1 VLPPVDVAGSLLLV
15 WALTALVVALAVLF
29 VVPSQYPK
37 FPIDAY
43 YYLEMARNVA
53 LGRGPVVRFEQGVPL
68 KFFPGYPLA
77 LGVFSVAAPP
87 HVAWYALHALLL
99 VALFWLT
106 AKACQ
111 CAGAGPSVAWTTV
124 ALVFAQPV
132 FLKWATLPYAELL
145 TLTLGM
151 AVVVLVARA
160 LRRPTAGAFVLAGL
174 CAGYAAVTR
183 PTAAFYTV
191 AAVCAIAALSP
202 PDRRLRPL
210 AWFVAAAALLPVVYL
225 AIREVAGGHALP
237 YWTEFLHRP
246 PDDIPINRF
255 IVGLVDFAAVRKVAA
270 GSAYLEL
277 ALTWA
282 LSLFLMA
289 LVVALRG
296 YLGRLYQWATVVVVA
311 FLAAHS
317 QWGYTS
323 ERFILPVLP
332 AAMLAL
338 ARLLEWLTNRERGAD
353 AAPRRYRMV
362 FSGLV
367 GLWCLVWWLYMPAV
381 IGNHISA
388 LHENTGRPHALA
400 QIANADPSGTAWIE
414 IGPEFAYFYEGQTY
428 FDKDEPFFYMKA
440 AEDEGRLFQR
450 LRVRWIVT
458 RDGPAQWLGRH
469 PRIAALGVALVK
481 EADDGMWTLYRVRS
495 GAQRGT
501 NTWPAAP

>member
-1 VLPPVDVAGSLLLV
+1 
-15 WALTALVVALAVLF
+15 
-29 VVPSQYPK
+29 
-37 FPIDAY
+37 
-43 YYLEMARNVA
+43 
-53 LGRGPVVRFEQGVPL
+53 VPL
-68 KFFPGYPLA
+68 KFFPGYPVL

-87 HVAWYALHALLL
+87 HMAWYALHALLL

-106 AKACQ
+106 AKASQ
-111 CAGAGPSVAWTTV
+111 CAGAGPSVAWATV

-183 PTAAFYTV
+183 PTAAFY
-191 AAVCAIAALSP
+191 AAAAAFAIAALSP
-202 PDRRLRPL
+202 PRRRLTPL
-210 AWFVAAAALLPVVYL
+210 VWFVAAAALLPVAYL
-225 AIREVAGGHALP
+225 AMRELAGGHALP
-237 YWTEFLHRP
+237 YWSEFLQRP
-246 PDDIPINRF
+246 PDDVPLNRF
-255 IVGLVDFAAVRKVAA
+255 MVGLVDFAVVRKVGA
-270 GSAYLEL
+270 GHLILDL
-277 ALTWA
+277 ALTCTVN
-282 LSLFLMA
+282 LFLMA
-289 LVVALRG
+289 LVLALRG
-296 YLGRLYQWATVVVVA
+296 YLGRLYQWAMIVAVV

-332 AAMLAL
+332 AGMLAV
-338 ARLLEWLTNRERGAD
+338 ARLLEWLTNREHGAD
-353 AAPRRYRMV
+353 AAPRRYRLA
-362 FSGLV
+362 FSGLAGV
-367 GLWCLVWWLYMPAV
+367 WCLVWWLYMPAV

-388 LHENTGRPHALA
+388 LHENTGRPRDLA
-400 QIANADPSGTAWIE
+400 QIANGDPNGTAWIE
-414 IGPEFAYFYEGQTY
+414 IGPEFAYFYEGPTY

-495 GAQRGT
+495 GTQRGA
-501 NTWPAAP
+501 NTRAAVP